1 MKVLPSGSTRCGAI
15 AAWAGPVQGWIEFD
29 PTNDQ
34 WAGEDYITVAIGRD
48 YADAAPVKGA
58 IRTAGG
64 QDSTQAVDV
73 SPLDQPGF

>member
-1 MKVLPSGSTRCGAI
+1 MHAWVM
-15 AAWAGPVQGWIEFD
+15 AWAGPAQGWVEYD
-29 PTNDQ
+29 PTNAQ

-73 SPLDQPGF
+73 IPLDQPGF